1 MAFLNCTDGSKT
13 SEYKGSINSNSTKSV
28 IDMEWLYLLISYL
41 PVISIVVGLALLIA
55 GFIFKK
61 SKRQVSNGFLIS
73 GGVCIGA
80 FLLICIALFL
90 IGALGIG
97 PVPN

>member
-1 MAFLNCTDGSKT
+1 
-13 SEYKGSINSNSTKSV
+13 
-28 IDMEWLYLLISYL
+28 MEWLYLLISYL

>member
-1 MAFLNCTDGSKT
+1 
-13 SEYKGSINSNSTKSV
+13 
-28 IDMEWLYLLISYL
+28 MEWLYLLISYL

-61 SKRQVSNGFLIS
+61 SKRQASNGFLIS